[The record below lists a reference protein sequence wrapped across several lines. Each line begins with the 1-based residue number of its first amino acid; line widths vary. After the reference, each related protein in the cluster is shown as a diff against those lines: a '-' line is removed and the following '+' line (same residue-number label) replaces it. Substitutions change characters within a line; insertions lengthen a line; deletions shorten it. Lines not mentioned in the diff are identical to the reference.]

1 VPDMHVDGILP
12 ISMPE
17 IAELAGVHRPVVTT
31 WRRRHRDF
39 PAPIGGNASRPLFDA
54 RQVVDWLVET
64 GRAERSQIEADL
76 RLYLLSCLGTMMPP
90 KDLVAAA
97 TALICLRHLDDELLQ
112 EYSIAQ
118 LKQRA
123 AEADPQDALLLSE
136 IRALPDDAA
145 WLASVVDELI
155 EAAWGC
161 CQALERLLAVRGRL
175 NVADLYVDAVAPE
188 LARLIAG
195 LSGAREHAEEFGTIR
210 VADPA
215 ARAGDLL
222 VAVLGQL
229 SEDSFPMFT
238 GAEPDPFLA
247 RLARRRLV
255 VHGIPP
261 HVIDIHCPGDPP
273 LPADVLVTRLPYVP
287 LEERPKENPLATVK
301 ELTDG
306 LAPGQTAVVLG
317 PADVLVDGLPPYLP
331 AARTRN
337 ELLASGRVE
346 AVIHLPGGLV
356 PFRPGYQTAL
366 WVLRREEPSPWQG
379 RVLLADVSDRALT
392 DDVVETLIWD
402 VVTWRRGGYHPGDH
416 SRAIATQVAVSSL
429 TSSRV
434 RLTARRPPGIRDVT
448 TSVPET
454 IARVYDLESELHRLA
469 DPQAAPRPAV
479 RSGLAVREP
488 GPPVP
493 TAAIGALVKARRLI
507 MVKGTRLAASDVVSG
522 GQHAVLGAPEIAGAS
537 PVGARTVDRAVLAEK
552 YPRARLTEPGDVI
565 VTMSPRFGV
574 HVDHDGFS
582 VVEFPARILRIP
594 EQERQQLT
602 PRVLAALLA
611 AGHAGT
617 RAAGAVRPAS
627 RLDELCIPLLP
638 PAEVRRLDELLAVA
652 DERRRLARREIDLL
666 DEVCRITAAGLSN
679 GTLTIA
685 STPITDQ

>member
-1 VPDMHVDGILP
+1 MPDMHVDGILP

-31 WRRRHRDF
+31 WRRRYRDF
-39 PAPIGGNASRPLFDA
+39 PAPIGGDASRPLFDA

-64 GRAERSQIEADL
+64 GRAERGQIEADL
-76 RLYLLSCLGTMMPP
+76 GLYLLGCLGAKMPA

-118 LKQRA
+118 LKERA

-136 IRALPDDAA
+136 IRALPDDAG

-161 CQALERLLAVRGRL
+161 RQAFERLLAVRGRL
-175 NVADLYVDAVAPE
+175 NVADLYLDAVTPE

-195 LSGAREHAEEFGTIR
+195 LSGAREHAEEFGTVR

-229 SEDSFPMFT
+229 SEDSFPVFT

-247 RLARRRLV
+247 RIARRRLV

-261 HVIDIHCPGDPP
+261 HDIDIRCPGDPP

-287 LEERPKENPLATVK
+287 LEERPQENPLATVK

-306 LAPGQTAVVLG
+306 LAPGQTTVVLG
-317 PADVLVDGLPPYLP
+317 PADVLVDGLPPYRP

-402 VVTWRRGGYHPGDH
+402 VVTWRRDGYQPNDH
-416 SRAIATQVAVSSL
+416 SRAIAVQVAVSSL

-434 RLTARRPPGIRDVT
+434 RLTARRPPAIREVAAK
-448 TSVPET
+448 ET
-454 IARVYDLESELHRLA
+454 IARVYDLESELHRIA
-469 DPQAAPRPAV
+469 DPQAVSRPQV
-479 RSGLAVREP
+479 RSGLAVRES
-488 GPPVP
+488 GSPVP
-493 TAAIGALVKARRLI
+493 TAAIGALVKTQRLI
-507 MVKGTRLAASDVVSG
+507 MVKGTRLAASDVIPD

>member
-1 VPDMHVDGILP
+1 MPDMHVDGILP

-346 AVIHLPGGLV
+346 AVIHLPGGLM

-366 WVLRREEPSPWQG
+366 WVLRREEPTPWQG

-392 DDVVETLIWD
+392 DDVVESLVWD
-402 VVTWRRGGYHPGDH
+402 VVTWRRAGYQPNDH
-416 SRAIATQVAVSSL
+416 NRAIAVQVAVSSL
-429 TSSRV
+429 TSSGV
-434 RLTARRPPGIRDVT
+434 RLTARRPPAIREVAAK
-448 TSVPET
+448 EM
-454 IARVYDLESELHRLA
+454 IARMYDLEAELHRIA
-469 DPQAAPRPAV
+469 DPQAVFRPAV
-479 RSGLAVREP
+479 HSGLTVRES
-488 GPPVP
+488 GSPVR
-493 TAAIGALVKARRLI
+493 TAAIGALIRTRRLI
-507 MVKGTRLAASDVVSG
+507 MVKGARLAASDVTSD
-522 GQHAVLGAPEIAGAS
+522 GQHAVLGAPEIVGVS
-537 PVGARTVDRAVLAEK
+537 LLGARTVDRAVLAEK

-574 HVDHDGFS
+574 HVDDDGFS

-594 EQERQQLT
+594 EQERQHLT

-617 RAAGAVRPAS
+617 RAVGAVRPAS

-638 PAEVRRLDELLAVA
+638 PAEVRRLDALLAVA
-652 DERRRLARREIDLL
+652 EERRRLARREIDLL
-666 DEVCRITAAGLSN
+666 DELCRIAATGLSD
-679 GTLTIA
+679 GILTFA
-685 STPITDQ
+685 FGHA

>member
-1 VPDMHVDGILP
+1 MAGTYPDGTLL

-17 IAELAGVHRPVVTT
+17 IAELAGVRRPVVTT
-31 WRRRHRDF
+31 WRRRHRGF
-39 PAPIGGNASRPLFDA
+39 PAPIGGDAGRPLFDA

-64 GRAERSQIEADL
+64 RRAECGQIEADL
-76 RLYLLSCLGTMMPP
+76 RLYLLGYLGTKMPP
-90 KDLVAAA
+90 KDLMAAA
-97 TALICLRHLDDELLQ
+97 TALICLRHLDDELLR

-136 IRALPDDAA
+136 IQALPDDAG

-161 CQALERLLAVRGRL
+161 RQAFERLLAVRGRL
-175 NVADLYVDAVAPE
+175 NVADLYVDAITPE

-195 LSGAREHAEEFGTIR
+195 LSGAREHAEEFGTVR

-229 SEDSFPMFT
+229 SEDSFPVFT

-247 RLARRRLV
+247 RIARRRLV

-261 HVIDIHCPGDPP
+261 HDIDIRCPGEPP
-273 LPADVLVTRLPYVP
+273 LPADVLVTRLPYAP
-287 LEERPKENPLATVK
+287 KEERPQENPLATVK

-317 PADVLVDGLPPYLP
+317 PADVLVGSLPPYRP

-392 DDVVETLIWD
+392 DDVVEALIWD
-402 VVTWRRGGYHPGDH
+402 VVTWRRDGYQPDDH
-416 SRAIATQVAVSSL
+416 SRAIAAQVAVSSL

-434 RLTARRPPGIRDVT
+434 RLTARHPPAIREVAAK
-448 TSVPET
+448 ET
-454 IARVYDLESELHRLA
+454 IARVYDLESELHRIA
-469 DPQAAPRPAV
+469 DPQAVARPAV

-488 GPPVP
+488 GPPRP
-493 TAAIGALVKARRLI
+493 TVAIGALVKARRLI
-507 MVKGTRLAASDVVSG
+507 MVKGTRLAASDVIPDG
-522 GQHAVLGAPEIAGAS
+522 KHAVLGAPEIVGAS
-537 PVGARTVDRAVLAEK
+537 PLGARTVDRAVLAEK

-565 VTMSPRFGV
+565 VTTSPRFGV

-638 PAEVRRLDELLAVA
+638 PAEVRRLDELLTTA

-666 DEVCRITAAGLSN
+666 DEVCRIAAAGLSD
-679 GTLTIA
+679 GTLTLA
-685 STPITDQ
+685 PTPITDQ

>member
-31 WRRRHRDF
+31 WRRRHRGF
-39 PAPIGGNASRPLFDA
+39 PAPVGGDAGRPLFDA

-64 GRAERSQIEADL
+64 RRADRRQIEADL
-76 RLYLLSCLGTMMPP
+76 RLYLLGCLGAKMPP
-90 KDLVAAA
+90 KDLVAAVA
-97 TALICLRHLDDELLQ
+97 ALICLRHLDDELLQ
-112 EYSIAQ
+112 ECQIAQ
-118 LKQRA
+118 LKNRA

-136 IRALPDDAA
+136 IRALPSDAG

-161 CQALERLLAVRGRL
+161 RQAFERLLAVRGRL
-175 NVADLYVDAVAPE
+175 NVADLYVDAITPE

-195 LSGAREHAEEFGTIR
+195 LSGAREHAEEFGTVR

-229 SEDSFPMFT
+229 SEDSFPAFV

-247 RLARRRLV
+247 RIARRRLV

-261 HVIDIHCPGDPP
+261 HDIDIRCPGEPPTP
-273 LPADVLVTRLPYVP
+273 LPADVLVTRLPYAP
-287 LEERPKENPLATVK
+287 KEERPQENPLATVK

-317 PADVLVDGLPPYLP
+317 PADVLVGGLPPYRP

-392 DDVVETLIWD
+392 EDVVDALIWD
-402 VVTWRRGGYHPGDH
+402 VVTWRRDGYQPDDH
-416 SRAIATQVAVSSL
+416 SRAIAAQVAVSSL

-434 RLTARRPPGIRDVT
+434 RLTARRPPAIREVAAK
-448 TSVPET
+448 ET
-454 IARVYDLESELHRLA
+454 IARVYDLESELHRIA
-469 DPQAAPRPAV
+469 DPQAVARPAV

-507 MVKGTRLAASDVVSG
+507 MVKGTRLAAGDVVTG
-522 GQHAVLGAPEIAGAS
+522 GQHAVLGAPEVVGES
-537 PVGARTVDRAVLAEK
+537 SVGARTVDRAVLAEK
-552 YPRARLTEPGDVI
+552 YPRAQLTEPGDVI
-565 VTMSPRFGV
+565 VTVSPRFGV

-638 PAEVRRLDELLAVA
+638 PAEVRRLDELLAAA

-666 DEVCRITAAGLSN
+666 DELCRIAAAGLSD

-685 STPITDQ
+685 PTPTTDQ

>member
-1 VPDMHVDGILP
+1 MADTHLDGILP

-39 PAPIGGNASRPLFDA
+39 PAPIGGDAGRPLFDA
-54 RQVVDWLVET
+54 RQVVDWLVGT
-64 GRAERSQIEADL
+64 GRAERGQIEADL
-76 RLYLLSCLGTMMPP
+76 RLYLLSCLGAKMPA

-136 IRALPDDAA
+136 IRALPDDAG

-161 CQALERLLAVRGRL
+161 RQAFERLLAVRGRL
-175 NVADLYVDAVAPE
+175 NVADLYVDAVTPE

-195 LSGAREHAEEFGTIR
+195 LSGAREHAEEFGTVR

-229 SEDSFPMFT
+229 SEDSFPVLT

-247 RLARRRLV
+247 RIARRRLV

-261 HVIDIHCPGDPP
+261 HDIDIRCPGEPP

-287 LEERPKENPLATVK
+287 LEERPQENPLAMVK

-306 LAPGQTAVVLG
+306 LAPGQTTVVLG
-317 PADVLVDGLPPYLP
+317 PADVLVDGLPPYRP

-402 VVTWRRGGYHPGDH
+402 VVTWRRDGYQPNDH
-416 SRAIATQVAVSSL
+416 SRAIAVQVAVSSL
-429 TSSRV
+429 TSSGV
-434 RLTARRPPGIRDVT
+434 RLTARRLPAIREVAAK
-448 TSVPET
+448 ET
-454 IARVYDLESELHRLA
+454 IARVNDLESELHRVA
-469 DPQAAPRPAV
+469 DPHVAPRPLV
-479 RSGLAVREP
+479 RSGLAVRES
-488 GPPVP
+488 GSPVR
-493 TAAIGALVKARRLI
+493 TAAIGALVKTRRLI
-507 MVKGTRLAASDVVSG
+507 MVKGTRLAASDVIPDG
-522 GQHAVLGAPEIAGAS
+522 KHAVLGAPEIVGAS
-537 PVGARTVDRAVLAEK
+537 PLGARTVDRAVLAEK

-574 HVDHDGFS
+574 HVDDDGFS

-611 AGHAGT
+611 AGHAGA
-617 RAAGAVRPAS
+617 RAAGAVRPAA

-666 DEVCRITAAGLSN
+666 DEVCRIAATGLSD
-679 GTLTIA
+679 GTLTFA
-685 STPITDQ
+685 SVTHQ

>member
-1 VPDMHVDGILP
+1 MPDMHVDGILP

-31 WRRRHRDF
+31 WRRRHRGF
-39 PAPIGGNASRPLFDA
+39 PAPVGGDAGRPLFDA
-54 RQVVDWLVET
+54 RQVVDWLVGT
-64 GRAERSQIEADL
+64 GRAERGQIEADL
-76 RLYLLSCLGTMMPP
+76 RLYLLGCLGAKMPA

-136 IRALPDDAA
+136 IRALPDDAG

-161 CQALERLLAVRGRL
+161 CQAFERLLAVRGRL
-175 NVADLYVDAVAPE
+175 NVADLYVDAVTPE

-195 LSGAREHAEEFGTIR
+195 LSGAREHAEEFGTVR

-229 SEDSFPMFT
+229 SEDSFPVLT

-247 RLARRRLV
+247 RIARRRLV

-261 HVIDIHCPGDPP
+261 HDIDIRCPGEPP

-287 LEERPKENPLATVK
+287 LEERPQENPLATVK

-306 LAPGQTAVVLG
+306 LAPGQTTVVLG
-317 PADVLVDGLPPYLP
+317 PADVLVDGLPPYRP

-402 VVTWRRGGYHPGDH
+402 VVTWRRDGYQPNDH
-416 SRAIATQVAVSSL
+416 SRAIAVQVAVSSL

-434 RLTARRPPGIRDVT
+434 RLTARRPPAIREVAAK
-448 TSVPET
+448 ET
-454 IARVYDLESELHRLA
+454 IARVYDLESELHRIA
-469 DPQAAPRPAV
+469 DPQAVPRPAV
-479 RSGLAVREP
+479 RSGLAVRES
-488 GPPVP
+488 GSPVP
-493 TAAIGALVKARRLI
+493 TAAIGALVKTRRLI
-507 MVKGTRLAASDVVSG
+507 MVKGTRLAASDVIPDG
-522 GQHAVLGAPEIAGAS
+522 KHAVLGAPEIVGAS
-537 PVGARTVDRAVLAEK
+537 PLGARTVDRAVLAEK

-594 EQERQQLT
+594 EQERQQLP

-638 PAEVRRLDELLAVA
+638 PAEVRRLDELLAAA

-666 DEVCRITAAGLSN
+666 DELCRIAAAGLSD

-685 STPITDQ
+685 PTPTTDQ

>member
-1 VPDMHVDGILP
+1 VADTHLDGILP

-39 PAPIGGNASRPLFDA
+39 PAPIGGDAGRPLFDA
-54 RQVVDWLVET
+54 RQVVDWLVGT
-64 GRAERSQIEADL
+64 GRAERGQIEADL
-76 RLYLLSCLGTMMPP
+76 RLYLLGCLGAKMPA

-118 LKQRA
+118 LKERA

-136 IRALPDDAA
+136 IRALPDDAG

-161 CQALERLLAVRGRL
+161 RQAFERLLAVRGRL
-175 NVADLYVDAVAPE
+175 NVADLYVDAVTPE

-195 LSGAREHAEEFGTIR
+195 LSGAREHAEEFGTVR

-229 SEDSFPMFT
+229 SEDSFPVLT

-247 RLARRRLV
+247 RIARRRLV

-261 HVIDIHCPGDPP
+261 HDIDIRCPGEPP

-287 LEERPKENPLATVK
+287 LEERPQENPLAMVK

-306 LAPGQTAVVLG
+306 LAPGQTTVVLG
-317 PADVLVDGLPPYLP
+317 PADVLVDGLPPYRP

-402 VVTWRRGGYHPGDH
+402 VVTWRRDGYQPNDH
-416 SRAIATQVAVSSL
+416 SRAIAVQVAVSSL
-429 TSSRV
+429 TSSGV
-434 RLTARRPPGIRDVT
+434 RLTARRLPAIREVAAK
-448 TSVPET
+448 ET
-454 IARVYDLESELHRLA
+454 IARVNDLESELHRVA
-469 DPQAAPRPAV
+469 DPHVAPRPLV
-479 RSGLAVREP
+479 RSGLAVRES
-488 GPPVP
+488 GSPVR
-493 TAAIGALVKARRLI
+493 TAAIGALVKTRRLI
-507 MVKGTRLAASDVVSG
+507 MVKGTRLAASDVIPDG
-522 GQHAVLGAPEIAGAS
+522 KHAVLGAPEIVGAS
-537 PVGARTVDRAVLAEK
+537 PLGARTVDRAVLAEK

-574 HVDHDGFS
+574 HVDDDGFS

-611 AGHAGT
+611 AGHAGA
-617 RAAGAVRPAS
+617 RAAGAVRPAA

-666 DEVCRITAAGLSN
+666 DEVCRIAATGLSD
-679 GTLTIA
+679 GTLTFA
-685 STPITDQ
+685 SVTHQ